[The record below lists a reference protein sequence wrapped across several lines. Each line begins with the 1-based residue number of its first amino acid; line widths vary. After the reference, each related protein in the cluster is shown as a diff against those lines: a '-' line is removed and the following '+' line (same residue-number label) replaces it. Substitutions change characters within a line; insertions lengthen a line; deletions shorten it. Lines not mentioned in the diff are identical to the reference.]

1 MPETGR
7 PKLKIDELALKMA
20 FLAAALMATL
30 VAIGYFAHNFLSF
43 QLLILLSIP
52 SMGLASYFAARFFL
66 TSRIELAHSTL
77 RRIRKRNFEGIDN
90 TKPPHGDALD
100 ELVRQV
106 YRIGH
111 TMQSE
116 INRLKQLENY
126 RREFLGDVSH
136 ELKTPIFAVQGFA
149 ETLLDGALEDEAVN
163 RVFIEKILRNAERL
177 NNLVEDLAS
186 ISMIETGEL
195 KMNLHPFELQTLVQE
210 VADELEPL
218 MLKNEI
224 QLFIFIPE
232 NLSSVKADRD
242 RIRQVL
248 ANLLTNAAK
257 YNRSGGRIEVT
268 ARRIGAKDV
277 YISVS
282 DDGLGIAPEH
292 LDRLT
297 ERFYRVDKSRSRDQ
311 GGTGLGLA
319 IVKHILEAH
328 KSHLDVES
336 TLGKGST
343 FSFLLPIQPITI
355 NLEPTPIIQSQ
366 PS

>member
-7 PKLKIDELALKMA
+7 TKFPIDELALKMA
-20 FLAAALMATL
+20 FIAAALMATL
-30 VAIGYFAHNFLSF
+30 VAVGYLVREVISF

-52 SMGLASYFAARFFL
+52 AMGLASYFAARFFL

-77 RRIRKRNFEGIDN
+77 RRIRKRNFEGIDS

-111 TMQSE
+111 TMQTE

-149 ETLLDGALEDEAVN
+149 ETLLDGALEDESVN
-163 RVFIEKILRNAERL
+163 HAFVEKILRNAERL
-177 NNLVEDLAS
+177 NNLVEDLAA

-195 KMNLHPFELQTLVQE
+195 KMNIHSFELKLLVQE

-218 MLKNEI
+218 LERNEV

-232 NLSSVKADRD
+232 NLSLVKADRD

-248 ANLLTNAAK
+248 ANLLTNAIK

-268 ARRIGAKDV
+268 ARRVGTKDV
-277 YISVS
+277 YISVT
-282 DDGLGIAPEH
+282 DDGLGIAPAH
-292 LDRLT
+292 LGRIT

-343 FSFLLPIQPITI
+343 FSFLLPIQPITLSIEAVSMPPAGI
-355 NLEPTPIIQSQ
+355 N
-366 PS
+366 